1 MLINE
6 ILTLDK
12 LELILEKNKNVK
24 IWYEPLLINFEKFNI
39 NTINRIS
46 AFLAQTT
53 HESRDFLLLKENF
66 NYRLETL
73 LKVFPKYFPNESIA
87 KYYINLDNKTE
98 AIANRVY
105 ANRMGNGNEKTGDG
119 WKYSGKGII
128 QITGKYNYQ
137 KFADYK
143 KIKLESV
150 SDYLS
155 TPFGAIESACW
166 FWDANNLNDLADKED
181 VVKISKII
189 NGGKIGLTERLEKY
203 KTIKKIIEV

>member
-150 SDYLS
+150 SDYLL